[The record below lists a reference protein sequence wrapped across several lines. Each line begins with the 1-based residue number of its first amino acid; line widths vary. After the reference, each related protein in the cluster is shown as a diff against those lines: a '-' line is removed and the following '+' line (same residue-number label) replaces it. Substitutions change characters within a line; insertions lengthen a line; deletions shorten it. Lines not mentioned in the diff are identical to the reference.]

1 MNETQNN
8 SEQDFEDVAGADDG
22 IPEEGEVVK
31 TPLKFSAEVIER
43 DNRQVDIVEINF
55 KDATAQ
61 VVQASDAPKLTKK
74 VLKEKGAPIQTGKT
88 TFDGAEMEVDMYH
101 GVGLTLELL
110 RQQVFD
116 AYKDRNLEDLTT
128 FVERDLEVKRLLLSG
143 MIPET
148 FSYQGNPADLPPIE
162 DITDILLNALWD
174 AYVDLHF
181 PLKDDIY
188 QIKVVRGIPLD
199 VNQVLQNTFE
209 MYPVGGKVD
218 TAGMPD
224 DEMEMFVERSDAQ
237 RSVLVS
243 SMILSPNLSVN
254 GEGSGK
260 NPYPVENLS
269 EWFMQCLHA
278 GYRASNVP
286 VGGQAAL
293 SRFLRQF
300 TDRKR
305 T

>member
-31 TPLKFSAEVIER
+31 TPLKFSAEVIEK

-61 VVQASDAPKLTKK
+61 VVQDSDAPKLTKK

-128 FVERDLEVKRLLLSG
+128 FIERDLEVKRLLLSG
-143 MIPET
+143 LIPDS
-148 FSYQGNPADLPPIE
+148 FSYQGNPAGLPPIE

-181 PLKDDIY
+181 PLDDSIY
-188 QIKVVRGIPLD
+188 QIQVVRGVPLD
-199 VNQVLQNTFE
+199 VNQMLQKTFE

-218 TAGMPD
+218 TEGMPD

-243 SMILSPNLSVN
+243 SMIVEPKLSFN
-254 GEGSGK
+254 GEGVGK
-260 NPYPVENLS
+260 HPYPVEKLS

-293 SRFLRQF
+293 QRFLRQF

-305 T
+305 A

>member
-1 MNETQNN
+1 MSQPQNN
-8 SEQDFEDVAGADDG
+8 SEQDFEEVAGADDG
-22 IPEEGEVVK
+22 IPEEGEIVK

-43 DNRQVDIVEINF
+43 DNRQVDVVEINF

-61 VVQASDAPKLTKK
+61 VVQDSDAPKLTKK

-88 TFDGAEMEVDMYH
+88 TFDGAAMEVDMYH

-143 MIPET
+143 LVPDT
-148 FSYQGNPADLPPIE
+148 FSFNGQPADLPPIE

-181 PLKDDIY
+181 PLDDSIY
-188 QIKVVRGIPLD
+188 QIQVVRGVPLD
-199 VNQVLQNTFE
+199 VNQMLQNTFE
-209 MYPVGGKVD
+209 IYPIGGKVD
-218 TAGMPD
+218 TEGMPD

-243 SMILSPNLSVN
+243 SMILDPKLSFN
-254 GEGSGK
+254 GEGVGK
-260 NPYPVENLS
+260 HPYPVEKLS

-293 SRFLRQF
+293 QRFLRQF